1 MDMLARHRPVP
12 TSEMIIAKLQAEEA
26 LHEASAAERAHKKQM
41 ADQRAAKQAVLE
53 KARQAEIKE
62 EFNDKE
68 RVYKMC
74 EIGDSEGLW
83 SLLRKIER
91 EQESSL
97 SSAGGVKSLVEAT
110 TPDGATPLYYA
121 CKGGFV
127 ECAKVLLGFGATT
140 RSTQSGGFSPLWV
153 ACARGKF
160 ECAELMLKQ
169 PGATADQR
177 ARDGRTP
184 LYAAC
189 EGGSVPCVRM
199 MIEAKADIEARRAD
213 MSTPLIVS
221 SVFGHADVVETLLQ
235 AGALLMP
242 SDEDGSALDNARR
255 SKKQAC
261 VLLLEESIK
270 LRGNLEGNLETNSLA
285 AGDVE
290 ID

>member
-1 MDMLARHRPVP
+1 MLAFRKKYYYYYHYATTKKYYAHMYNKISSSKCTAMLITANVAPRTSFGSVPIFQRQGEQERRNSSPERTMDMLARHRPVP

-160 ECAELMLKQ
+160 ECVDYCPFSYLL
-169 PGATADQR
+169 P
-177 ARDGRTP
+177 
-184 LYAAC
+184 
-189 EGGSVPCVRM
+189 PCRV
-199 MIEAKADIEARRAD
+199 
-213 MSTPLIVS
+213 L
-221 SVFGHADVVETLLQ
+221 
-235 AGALLMP
+235 
-242 SDEDGSALDNARR
+242 R
-255 SKKQAC
+255 SK
-261 VLLLEESIK
+261 
-270 LRGNLEGNLETNSLA
+270 RGWP
-285 AGDVE
+285 
-290 ID
+290 